1 MDNTERLNDNTVE
14 SLPKRPCLPPLA
26 HVMSKVE
33 PWKEGCCSRKAV
45 AAV

>member
-1 MDNTERLNDNTVE
+1 MDTTERLNDDSHETP
-14 SLPKRPCLPPLA
+14 PKRPCPPPLA

-33 PWKEGCCSRKAV
+33 PWKEGCCIRKAV

>member
-1 MDNTERLNDNTVE
+1 MTEQLNETP
-14 SLPKRPCLPPLA
+14 PKRPCPPRLA

-33 PWKEGCCSRKAV
+33 PWKEGCCIRKAV